1 MTGRPIEP
9 NLGTIIPNICSKRY
23 RENTAPGAALFGAD
37 RQAVLRVFFA
47 GAKRRYYQRQVIE
60 TARLGSGTVQRELE
74 RLTRA
79 GILTRTVEGRQVYF
93 EANENCPFHAELR
106 GLARK
111 TLGAAQLIADGLA
124 GLSERIA
131 LAFVFGSVAAGN
143 ENAAS
148 DVDVLIVG
156 TGVSLAEIVNALADV
171 QRELGREVNPAVY
184 RAGEFSRKLA
194 EGHQFLSR
202 VVEGPKIFLIGDED
216 ELRKL
221 APIRLAEDAQDKP
234 AGNRR
239 SVGDRR

>member
-1 MTGRPIEP
+1 MGLSRP
-9 NLGTIIPNICSKRY
+9 
-23 RENTAPGAALFGAD
+23 RENSGPGAALFGAA

-47 GAKRRYYQRQVIE
+47 GTKRRYYQRQVIE
-60 TARLGSGTVQRELE
+60 TARLGSGAVQRELD

-79 GILTRTVEGRQVYF
+79 GILTRTVEGRQVYY
-93 EANENCPFHAELR
+93 EANEKCPFHGELR

-111 TLGAAQLIADGLA
+111 TFGAAQLIADGLA

-202 VVEGPKIFLIGDED
+202 VVEGPKLFLIGDED

-234 AGNRR
+234 TGNRR
-239 SVGDRR
+239 SVRDRR